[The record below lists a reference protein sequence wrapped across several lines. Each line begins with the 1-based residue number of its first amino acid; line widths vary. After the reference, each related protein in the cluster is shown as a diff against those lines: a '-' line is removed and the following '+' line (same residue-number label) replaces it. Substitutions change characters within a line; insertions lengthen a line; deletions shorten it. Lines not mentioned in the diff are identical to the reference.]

1 MEEKLLEILEQICD
15 DDIVREDLELDL
27 VEEGLLDSIAVVELI
42 VAIEEEFGVSLSP
55 FDGGRSLSER
65 SDCGQSRDNKKSQ
78 KQRTVLE

>member
-42 VAIEEEFGVSLSP
+42 VAIEEEFGVNLSP
-55 FDGGRSLSER
+55 TEYEKEDWS
-65 SDCGQSRDNKKSQ
+65 
-78 KQRTVLE
+78 TVRKIEKILMEKGVH

>member
-55 FDGGRSLSER
+55 TEYEKEDWA
-65 SDCGQSRDNKKSQ
+65 
-78 KQRTVLE
+78 TVRKIEKILMEKGVQ